1 MEIRCSAV
9 KTAVDL
15 SAVPPTFWRIMMVEA
30 MENLRILAGVLFWSM
45 ADLVLSIC
53 WIAVFGGLI
62 LAIVKGM
69 KHG

>member
-1 MEIRCSAV
+1 MQSKRP
-9 KTAVDL
+9 L
-15 SAVPPTFWRIMMVEA
+15 TFQPYRRLFGGMMVEA

-45 ADLVLSIC
+45 ADLLLSIC